1 MTKKEMKD
9 KTYTG
14 VGRQLLCAAMHRILA
29 SGGSAPFAVLRKQLE
44 EEYAIPA
51 SFQGLYPSNPRDPK
65 WVTALHSRADAY
77 DKSGFLTRKS
87 GIWGVTPS
95 GAKTLAQ
102 GDDVIDKIASTTARE
117 IYRQKAKDKK
127 RKASGKEVED
137 EKQIEK
143 SAGEL
148 FVTRA
153 LEDQESDARLRI
165 RQYINSKSSDSE
177 YAEHLVAALLRAVG
191 YETSVTQRSRDG
203 GIDVIAAVGEL
214 GSSRIWVQVKNQQ
227 ADVGEK
233 PVRELA
239 GVLTDK
245 SDTDTALFV
254 SFAGFVP
261 GAREFA
267 ERSSKQIK
275 LVDCYE
281 FIDLWCKHYNK
292 LSDDDKGRLPLTLKS
307 IYFLDE
313 KRAKQS

>member
-1 MTKKEMKD
+1 MKQE
-9 KTYTG
+9 TVTN
-14 VGRQLLCAAMHRILA
+14 VGKRLLCEAMRKILKT
-29 SGGSAPFAVLRKQLE
+29 GGKVPFRVLRQELE
-44 EEYAIPA
+44 AEQGETIPERFRA
-51 SFQGLYPSNPRDPK
+51 FYDTNPRDPI
-65 WVTALHSRADAY
+65 WVVAIHSRADRY
-77 DKSGFLTRKS
+77 DKAGFLTRKS

-95 GAKTLAQ
+95 GEEALSQ
-102 GDDVIDKIASTTARE
+102 GDDVINNEANEVAKK
-117 IYRQKAKDKK
+117 IYRDKARQK
-127 RKASGKEVED
+127 GKPAAQTESE
-137 EKQIEK
+137 EQQIKK

-153 LEDQESDARLRI
+153 LENEESEARLRI
-165 RQYINSKSSDSE
+165 RAYINSKSSDSE